1 MIIGARI
8 YLPPNRSQAI
18 QGLAAVRDELRHQR
32 RVSVLENRE
41 ELLVERTRS
50 AAAVA
55 ASNAVTHELVEDVA
69 PIGALEAAQRDQR
82 RLE

>member
-1 MIIGARI
+1 
-8 YLPPNRSQAI
+8 
-18 QGLAAVRDELRHQR
+18 VRDELRQLER

-55 ASNAVTHELVEDVA
+55 ASNAVTHELVEMSRR
-69 PIGALEAAQRDQR
+69 IGALEAAQRDQR

>member
-1 MIIGARI
+1 M
-8 YLPPNRSQAI
+8 
-18 QGLAAVRDELRHQR
+18 RDELRQLER

-55 ASNAVTHELVEDVA
+55 ASNAVTHELVEMSRRNR
-69 PIGALEAAQRDQR
+69 GARSSAA
-82 RLE
+82 

>member
-1 MIIGARI
+1 M
-8 YLPPNRSQAI
+8 
-18 QGLAAVRDELRHQR
+18 RDELRQLER

-55 ASNAVTHELVEDVA
+55 ASNAVTHELVEMSRR
-69 PIGALEAAQRDQR
+69 IGALEAAQRDQR

>member
-1 MIIGARI
+1 MSSG
-8 YLPPNRSQAI
+8 NSN
-18 QGLAAVRDELRHQR
+18 AVNLE
-32 RVSVLENRE
+32 LENRE

-55 ASNAVTHELVEDVA
+55 ASSAVTHELVEMSRR
-69 PIGALEAAQRDQR
+69 IGALEAAQRDQR